1 VQHSLSVVSPA
12 CHESKSEALALREQ
26 DDARAGQHA
35 VAQGELTTARN
46 FELAAQEL
54 RISAE
59 QQKLLRTAFCEVK
72 VAVPVRMDDGALKV
86 FDGYRVQH
94 STARGP
100 AKGGIRYHP
109 AVGLEATREL
119 AELMTW
125 KTALAGVP
133 FGGAKG
139 GVACDPSQMSRAELE
154 RVTRTYVA
162 RIDRFIGPYR
172 DIPAPDINTN
182 EEVMAWILDEFSS
195 RHGYSPACVTSKPIQ
210 LGGLRGRRSATGR
223 GVGIVLAEHMN
234 SMGRPLNGLRVAI
247 QGFGNVGTYAALFL
261 ARQGCRII
269 AVSDVFGGI
278 IDRSGR
284 GLPIRAL
291 VDHVQTTGSVSQ
303 FPNTEPISN
312 DEIISL
318 QCDVLIPAAVEG
330 VVHADNA
337 ESVRAGVIV
346 EAANMPTTTAADEIL
361 RRKAVTVIPDI
372 LANAGGVIASY
383 FEWTQNLQQV
393 QWSARKVNTQLR
405 QYLTRAYR
413 EVSKV
418 ALARDLSLRQA
429 AYVIAVDRVARVEGL
444 RGAAPEERASERG
457 KYRKAA

>member
-1 VQHSLSVVSPA
+1 MQHSLSVVSPA
-12 CHESKSEALALREQ
+12 CHESKSEALALRAQ
-26 DDARAGQHA
+26 DHARTGQSA
-35 VAQGELTTARN
+35 VAQSEPTTAQN
-46 FELAAQEL
+46 FQLAAQEL
-54 RISAE
+54 RLSAE
-59 QQKLLRTAFCEVK
+59 QQKLLRTPFCEVK
-72 VAVPVRMDDGALKV
+72 VALPVRMDDGTLKV

-109 AVGLEATREL
+109 AVALEATREL

-125 KTALAGVP
+125 KTALVGVP

-154 RVTRTYVA
+154 RLTRTYVA
-162 RIDRFIGPYR
+162 RIERFIGPYR

-210 LGGLRGRRSATGR
+210 LGGLRGRRAATGR
-223 GVGIVLAEHMN
+223 GVGIVLAEHMK
-234 SMGRPLNGLRVAI
+234 SVGRPLDGLRVAI
-247 QGFGNVGTYAALFL
+247 QGFGNVGTYAARFL
-261 ARQGCRII
+261 AQRGCHVI
-269 AVSDVFGGI
+269 AVSDVFGGV

-291 VDHVQTTGSVSQ
+291 IDHAQTTGSVVH
-303 FPNTEPISN
+303 FPNSEPISN
-312 DEIISL
+312 DEMISL

-330 VVHADNA
+330 VLHADNA
-337 ESVRAGVIV
+337 DSVRAGVIV
-346 EAANMPTTTAADEIL
+346 EAANMPTTAAADEIL

-393 QWSARKVNTQLR
+393 RWSARKVNTQLR

-413 EVSKV
+413 DVSKI
-418 ALARDLSLRQA
+418 ALARDLSLREA

-444 RGAAPEERASERG
+444 RGTVPEEHASERG